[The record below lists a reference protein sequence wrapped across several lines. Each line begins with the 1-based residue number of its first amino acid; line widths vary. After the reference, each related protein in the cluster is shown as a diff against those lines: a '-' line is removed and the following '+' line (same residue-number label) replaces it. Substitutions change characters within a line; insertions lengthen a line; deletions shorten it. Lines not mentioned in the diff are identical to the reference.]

1 MEIHEGIVGKESS
14 LEYDVVAV
22 ILTLSISFAA
32 HLKRTGAREGMR
44 KTVKRDDQLISHESE
59 EKGIAL

>member
-1 MEIHEGIVGKESS
+1 